1 MQKKRFAA
9 EIMSRRVIT
18 TSEDVLLTDVIE
30 QLLRY
35 NVSCLPV
42 VDNEGT
48 LLGVIT
54 EYDVMNFALSGEAN
68 RTTVGESMS
77 RNLMTF
83 APTDDL
89 ETIVNT
95 CTTKRLH
102 RAPVVENGKLV
113 GIISRRDILR
123 EMLAIYRRV

>member
-9 EIMSRRVIT
+9 EIMSRKVIT
-18 TSEDVLLTDVIE
+18 TREDVLLTDVIE

-42 VDNEGT
+42 VDDEGV
-48 LLGVIT
+48 LHGVIT
-54 EYDVMNFALSGEAN
+54 EYDVINFALSGEAS

-77 RNLMTF
+77 RKPMTF

-95 CTTKRLH
+95 CTTMRLH
-102 RAPVVENGKLV
+102 RAPVVEDGKLV

-123 EMLAIYRRV
+123 EMLAIYRQL